1 MVRRETQNYPKHQ
14 PLSVQTK
21 LEEQLNTFS
30 HAIGAVLGIVGLII
44 LVSKQ
49 VNAPWSLFSVL
60 VYGLSIIVLFSAST
74 LYHAA
79 KTEKR
84 KHYFRIVDHISIYL
98 LIAGTYTP
106 VLLLTLSDSKGWPL
120 FYTVWG
126 IAAFGVFLK
135 LFFTGRFEVF
145 STLLYLVMGWL
156 IVFDFSVLAE
166 RMDTNGL
173 LFLFAGGLFY
183 TVGIV
188 FYAINKIPYNHV
200 IWHVF
205 VLAGAISHYF
215 MILWFVV

>member
-1 MVRRETQNYPKHQ
+1 MKE
-14 PLSVQTK
+14 QTK

-30 HAIGAVLGIVGLII
+30 HAIGVLLGIVGLF
-44 LVSKQ
+44 LLLNNKG
-49 VNAPWSLFSVL
+49 NAPWSLFSVL
-60 VYGLSIIVLFSAST
+60 VYGISIIILFSASA

-79 KTEKR
+79 RTEKR
-84 KHYFRIVDHISIYL
+84 KHYFRIIDHISIYL

-106 VLLLTLSDSKGWPL
+106 VLLLMLPDSKGWPL
-120 FYTVWG
+120 FYAVWG

-156 IVFDFSVLAE
+156 IVFDFSVLAD
-166 RMDTNGL
+166 RMHTNGL
-173 LFLFAGGLFY
+173 LLLFAGGLFY

-205 VLAGAISHYF
+205 VLAGAICHYC
-215 MILWFVV
+215 MVLWFVV